1 MMSVF
6 GHVNTT
12 ASNRTSDTNPEVYKT
27 SATIPERSTTSDTNP
42 EIYKTSA
49 TNSESYTTSA
59 EIPER
64 YTTSA
69 TIPEIYKSSDS
80 NTESSVTTSAKYTD
94 SVTDVALDN
103 KIVAYTTDSQQE
115 GTYFFFNSF

>member
-1 MMSVF
+1 MMNVF
-6 GHVNTT
+6 GHVNTI
-12 ASNRTSDTNPEVYKT
+12 ASNRTSDTSPESYT
-27 SATIPERSTTSDTNP
+27 ASATIPERSTTSNTNP
-42 EIYKTSA
+42 EVYKISA
-49 TNSESYTTSA
+49 T
-59 EIPER
+59 IPER

-69 TIPEIYKSSDS
+69 TTPETSL
-80 NTESSVTTSAKYTD
+80 TTSAKYTD